1 MILIMLINSFK
12 KIEILIY
19 YMFSNYFS
27 NNLELIKISYN
38 KIKNIKVSKEA
49 IDFAIIFI
57 S

>member
-1 MILIMLINSFK
+1 MLINSFK